1 MSLKRI
7 NGRPYYYRN
16 VKVDGKVRSKYLGC
30 GEVAEVI
37 AKIEAEDR
45 RERGLAALAWKAER
59 DALEVEDRRRASS
72 FQAVERIVG
81 LALELFGYHR
91 HKRGQ
96 WRKRRMNHER
106 KGLPEVAGWPGTFEE
121 INGVLKR
128 AAAGDQDALPR
139 LREMIR
145 ADPARMFKAT
155 GADLADQVEQSTTK
169 KMFVGNVVTTEALHL
184 KMKAL
189 RAELRGTDPCPIV
202 RLLAERV
209 ALCWLDVHW
218 CDLRHVQ
225 AEAHSLVQAAHFQK
239 MRDRSSRRYLAS
251 LRTLASVKKI
261 GIVAVQISIDK
272 QQINIAGRTEP
283 TTSVPLDAD
292 R

>member
-1 MSLKRI
+1 MPLKRI

-16 VKVDGKVRSKYLGC
+16 VKVDGKVRSEYLGC

-37 AKIEAEDR
+37 GQIEAEDR
-45 RERGLAALAWKAER
+45 RERDLAARAWRAER
-59 DALEVEDRRRASS
+59 DELDAEDLRRGAS
-72 FQAVERIVG
+72 FQAVERIVAM
-81 LALELFGYHR
+81 ALELSGFHR

-96 WRKRRMNHER
+96 WRKRRMNPER
-106 KGLPEVAGWPGTFEE
+106 KGLPEVAGWPGTFDE

-128 AAAGDQDALPR
+128 SAAGDQDALPR

-169 KMFVGNVVTTEALHL
+169 KMFAGNVVTTEALPL
-184 KMKAL
+184 KLKAL
-189 RAELRGTDPCPIV
+189 RAELRGDDPCPIV

-218 CDLRHVQ
+218 WDLRHVQ
-225 AEAHSLVQAAHFQK
+225 AEAHSLAQAAHFQK

-261 GIVAVQISIDK
+261 GIVAVQVKID
-272 QQINIAGRTEP
+272 QVNIDASRNG
-283 TTSVPLDAD
+283 TTAPEESGS
-292 R
+292 